1 MRGPFQGVIN
11 VARFNWHFYLLAGV
25 LALSILTAGN
35 YFNLAIS
42 YVYAACLLVI
52 IPLLLS
58 LFVTYYAY
66 DRSDLYKFDWL
77 DDLDISRIGRF
88 LNINAGFDETSI
100 LLSAKYPGSA
110 LCAFDFYDAGN
121 HTEVSIK
128 RARKAYGRFGDTA
141 RISTSNLPVQDNFA
155 DNIFVIFAAH
165 EIRDAAERVSL
176 FRELH
181 RSSTISGKIV
191 VTEHLRDAPNFF
203 AYSIGAFHFLP
214 RSAWCET
221 FRDAGLEIRNELKIT
236 PFITTFVLEKNGTAH

>member
-11 VARFNWHFYLLAGV
+11 VVRFNWHFYILAGV
-25 LALSILTAGN
+25 LVLLFVAAGN
-35 YFNLAIS
+35 YSNLPS
-42 YVYAACLLVI
+42 LYVYAACLIVIMPALV
-52 IPLLLS
+52 S
-58 LFVTYYAY
+58 LFVTYYVY
-66 DRSDLYKFDWL
+66 DRSNLYKFDWL
-77 DDLDISRIGRF
+77 DDLDISKTGRF

-100 LLSAKYPGSA
+100 LLSSKYPGST
-110 LCAFDFYDAGN
+110 LCAFDFYDAGK

-165 EIRDAAERVSL
+165 EIRDAGERVCF

-181 RSSTISGKIV
+181 RSSNSSGKII
-191 VTEHLRDAPNFF
+191 VTEHLRDASNFL
-203 AYSIGAFHFLP
+203 AYSIGFVHFLS

-221 FRDAGLEIRNELKIT
+221 FGDAGLEICNEIKIT
-236 PFITTFVLEKNGTAH
+236 PFITTFVLEKNGKAH